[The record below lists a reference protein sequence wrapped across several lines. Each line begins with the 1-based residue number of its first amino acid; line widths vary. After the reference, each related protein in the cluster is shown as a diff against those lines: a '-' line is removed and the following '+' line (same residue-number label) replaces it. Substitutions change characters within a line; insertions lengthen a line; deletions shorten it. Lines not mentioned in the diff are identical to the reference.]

1 VSARPPDYSGPG
13 GPVRDNDH
21 IRSNP
26 EAFRTAYERARQ
38 QLGKLKG
45 VVGVAFGLKATGR
58 AFTNDIALLV
68 YVLEK
73 KANEDL
79 AADQRVPPVFDGY
92 RTDVRIFTP
101 AKAMVARCNDDGTY
115 ADIHGGIQIE
125 AWGAATPKNL
135 VSDGTL
141 GCIVRK
147 RGSVDP
153 DNVYLLTNHHVL
165 LTDKLQTKPNDG
177 VYQPYKPRTFGTK
190 VFTGNLLGRISAD
203 DVYKGHVNTDGFPVD
218 SPPMDPPPHLETIP
232 TTFDGFYVDAA
243 AVHLDLA
250 SYCFGA
256 KCPTGDTNLTWSP
269 TIPNLNLPTPLPP
282 PLQPTD
288 RDHVTY
294 VRDIRTDQSVFGAQ
308 VFKVGRTTAWT
319 KGLISAINVP
329 AHDVLSFTDPDN
341 TKENIVVEF
350 RYNVIE
356 IILDPTT
363 LNQRNCIGTNAFGD
377 AGDSGSLVVDGQNRA
392 LGLFFGGGLVPDPQT
407 GAFLSYASF
416 IVPVLDV
423 LNIYIQTTTGTSHG
437 AANATDGSGAGPATA
452 GQTPTSTP
460 GVIPVSHR
468 RAGRQTAPV
477 TSPIDLTDRQHDGV
491 LAVREELLATSR
503 AAELYASFVELQ
515 REIAYL
521 VRSCRPVTVTWHR
534 NKGPAFLAHLINHL
548 RGEAPTIPDQI
559 DGVSRS
565 QLLSKM
571 CDILA
576 VHGSNPLRLA
586 IERHRADLA
595 LVANNHTIHDI
606 IGALRENESTG
617 VTT

>member
-1 VSARPPDYSGPG
+1 MSAQLPA
-13 GPVRDNDH
+13 DNDH

-26 EAFRTAYERARQ
+26 AAFQAAYEHARQ
-38 QLGKLKG
+38 ELGKLKG
-45 VVGVAFGLKATGR
+45 VVGVAFGLKATGK
-58 AFTNDIALLV
+58 AFTNDIAILV
-68 YVLEK
+68 YVVAK
-73 KANEDL
+73 KPDDAL
-79 AADQRVPPVFDGY
+79 AADQRIPPVFDGY

-101 AKAMVARCNDDGTY
+101 AKATIARCNDDGAY
-115 ADIHGGIQIE
+115 ADIHGGVQIE
-125 AWGAATPKNL
+125 AWGAATPKNM
-135 VSDGTL
+135 VSGGTL
-141 GCIVRK
+141 GCIVRR
-147 RGSVDP
+147 RGSADP

-165 LTDKLQTKPNDG
+165 LSGDIKTKPDDG
-177 VYQPYKPRTFGTK
+177 VYHPYKPRTVGTK
-190 VFTGNLLGRISAD
+190 VFTGSLLGRIAAND
-203 DVYKGHVNTDGFPVD
+203 AYKGHVNADGFRVD
-218 SPPMDPPPHLETIP
+218 SPPMDPPPQLETIP

-269 TIPNLNLPTPLPP
+269 TIPNLNLPVPLTP

-288 RDHVTY
+288 RDHVTD

-329 AHDVLSFTDPDN
+329 AHDVITLTNPDDG
-341 TKENIVVEF
+341 TKEHIVVEF

-356 IILDPTT
+356 LILDPSTA
-363 LNQRNCIGTNAFGD
+363 NQQNCIGTNSFAG
-377 AGDSGSLVVDGQNRA
+377 AGDSGSLVVDGENRA
-392 LGLFFGGGLVPDPQT
+392 VGLFFATSLAPDPQT
-407 GAFLSYASF
+407 GGFLSYASF
-416 IVPVLDV
+416 ILPVLDV
-423 LNIYIQTTTGTSHG
+423 LNIYIPTTTGTSHG
-437 AANATDGSGAGPATA
+437 AANAIDGSGAGPATA

-460 GVIPVSHR
+460 GVIPVSYRRTGHR
-468 RAGRQTAPV
+468 AAAV
-477 TSPIDLTDRQHDGV
+477 TSPINLTDRQRDGV
-491 LAVREELLATSR
+491 LAIREELLTTPR
-503 AAELYASFVELQ
+503 AADLYESFVELQ

-548 RGEAPTIPDQI
+548 RGDAPTIPEMI
-559 DGVSRS
+559 DGVSRL

-571 CDILA
+571 CDVLA

-586 IERHRADLA
+586 IERHRADLT
-595 LVANNHTIHDI
+595 LLANNHTIHDI
-606 IGALRENESTG
+606 IDALRENESG

>member
-1 VSARPPDYSGPG
+1 MSAQPPAG
-13 GPVRDNDH
+13 NDH

-26 EAFRTAYERARQ
+26 EAFRTAYEHARQ

-45 VVGVAFGLKATGR
+45 VVGVAFGLKATGK
-58 AFTNDIALLV
+58 AFTNDIAILV

-73 KANEDL
+73 KPNGSL
-79 AADQRVPPVFDGY
+79 AADQQIPPVFEGY

-101 AKAMVARCNDDGTY
+101 AKATIAKCNDDGAY

-125 AWGAATPKNL
+125 AWGAATPKNMA
-135 VSDGTL
+135 SSGTL
-141 GCIVRK
+141 GCIVRR
-147 RGSVDP
+147 RGSADP

-165 LTDKLQTKPNDG
+165 LKDDIKTKPNDG
-177 VYQPYKPRTFGTK
+177 VYQPYKPRTIGTK
-190 VFTGNLLGRISAD
+190 VFSGSLLGRISKD
-203 DVYKGHVNTDGFPVD
+203 DVYAGHVNTNGFPVD
-218 SPPMDPPPHLETIP
+218 SPPMDPPPQLETIP
-232 TTFDGFYVDAA
+232 ATFDGFYVDAA

-269 TIPNLNLPTPLPP
+269 TIPNLNLPVPLQP

-288 RDHVTY
+288 RDHVTD

-319 KGLISAINVP
+319 KGLITGINVP
-329 AHDVLSFTDPDN
+329 AHDVISITDPN
-341 TKENIVVEF
+341 TNIKENIVVEF

-356 IILDPTT
+356 LVLDPSTP
-363 LNQRNCIGTNAFGD
+363 NQLNCIGTYAFAGP
-377 AGDSGSLVVDGQNRA
+377 GDSGSLVVDGENRA
-392 LGLFFGGGLVPDPQT
+392 IGLFFANGPVPNQT
-407 GAFLSYASF
+407 GAYLSYASF

-423 LNIYIQTTTGTSHG
+423 LNLYIQTTTGTSHG
-437 AANATDGSGAGPATA
+437 AANATDGSGAGAAT
-452 GQTPTSTP
+452 GNQTAASTP
-460 GVIPVSHR
+460 GVIPVSYK
-468 RAGRQTAPV
+468 RAVRGAGAV
-477 TSPIDLTDRQHDGV
+477 ASPIDLTDGQQTHV
-491 LAVREELLATSR
+491 LAIREELMATPR
-503 AAELYASFVELQ
+503 GAQLYSSFVELR

-534 NKGPAFLAHLINHL
+534 NKGPAFVASMINYL
-548 RGEAPTIPDQI
+548 RGDAPTIPTQI
-559 DGVSRS
+559 DGVSRA

-571 CDILA
+571 CDVLA

-595 LVANNHTIHDI
+595 LFANGATMHDI
-606 IGALRENESTG
+606 IGALREAEHAG
-617 VTT
+617 VDA